1 MHVLIISDLHLG
13 DYSTYGYV
21 ANSEY
26 EFIKL
31 SYKLKEVC
39 TNNNISE
46 IWVLGDIV
54 QYPLIKPKEM
64 ILIKKFFNNL
74 SNIKIRGILGNH
86 DQAIYFNQKEDNIL
100 DRLLKICNV
109 EILNNNILNI
119 DNKKI
124 YFVSYNNKI
133 KNIKADVLLTHC
145 TMSDLDSKSFDNFS
159 RIILGHEHK
168 YFKFKNV
175 ISCDSI
181 LRHSKEETNNITSGL
196 IMNIDKTIDI
206 TRIKI

>member
-46 IWVLGDIV
+46 IWILGDIV

-119 DNKKI
+119 NNKKKYI
-124 YFVSYNNKI
+124 LFLTIIKLKI
-133 KNIKADVLLTHC
+133 
-145 TMSDLDSKSFDNFS
+145 
-159 RIILGHEHK
+159 
-168 YFKFKNV
+168 
-175 ISCDSI
+175 
-181 LRHSKEETNNITSGL
+181 
-196 IMNIDKTIDI
+196 
-206 TRIKI
+206 